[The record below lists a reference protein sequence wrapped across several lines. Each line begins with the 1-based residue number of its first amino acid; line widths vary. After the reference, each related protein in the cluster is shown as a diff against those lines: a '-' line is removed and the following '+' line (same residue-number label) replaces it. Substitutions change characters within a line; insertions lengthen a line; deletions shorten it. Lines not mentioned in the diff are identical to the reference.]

1 MLIVWGQ
8 SFKNEMIE
16 QFSEYEVTRNE
27 LLHGKLEEYFAELCD
42 LWDIE
47 FIEVTEQGEDLMR
60 QIAEKMS
67 LVTHEHLVLGPPTN
81 SNLN

>member
-1 MLIVWGQ
+1 MLKVWGQ
-8 SFKNEMIE
+8 SFKNGMIE
-16 QFSEYEVTRNE
+16 QFAEYEVTRNE
-27 LLHGKLEEYFAELCD
+27 LLHEKLEEYFAELCD

-67 LVTHEHLVLGPPTN
+67 QVSHDHLVLGPTTN